1 MFSLLLLPTPPQG
14 DDSSGWISMKSGSL
28 SSVALRNDGNAFSLA
43 RRHAK
48 AESGRKLRHMRES
61 SNELLSISS
70 IQPNSVVVRE
80 SQQIVAQFTLLLQV
94 YRSPVPRDGN
104 HKKLKAG
111 GENNIIRDYFPFK
124 CWLFTARQKQQGFFP
139 NCPWII
145 DFLLLL
151 SFCCF
156 VAGSCSGE
164 HRIITERL

>member
-1 MFSLLLLPTPPQG
+1 
-14 DDSSGWISMKSGSL
+14 MKLGSL

-48 AESGRKLRHMRES
+48 AESGRKSQHMRAS
-61 SNELLSISS
+61 PPSKAPMNFCLFCS

-80 SQQIVAQFTLLLQV
+80 PQQIVAQITLLLHV

-151 SFCCF
+151 LFCCF
-156 VAGSCSGE
+156 VAGSCLYMD
-164 HRIITERL
+164 HVPVRIIPERL